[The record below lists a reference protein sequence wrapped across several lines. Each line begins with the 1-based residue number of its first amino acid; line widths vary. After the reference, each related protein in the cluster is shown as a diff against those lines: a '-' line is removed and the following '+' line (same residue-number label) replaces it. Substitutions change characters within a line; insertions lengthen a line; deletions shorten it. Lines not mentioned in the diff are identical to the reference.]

1 MRFVDEYRD
10 PELARRLCAEIER
23 ASGAAGR
30 PVRLMEV
37 CGTHTM
43 ALFRHGVRSLM
54 PESLRLLSGPGC
66 PVCVTPTGELDAALD
81 LAERDGVTVA
91 TFGDMLR
98 VPGTNGSLLD
108 ARGRGRS
115 VEIVYSPLDALAFA
129 RAHPDREVVFFAV
142 GFETTAP
149 GVAHTLRAAAEA
161 RLGNFSVYCIH
172 KVVPPALRALLSAE
186 DVRLDGLLLPGH
198 VSTIIGARPYEFI
211 PREFGVAC
219 VIAGF
224 EPLDMLQAILSLCQ
238 MVAAG
243 EARVEIAYRRC
254 VRPEGNPAALEA
266 IEGAFEP
273 CSSQW
278 RGLGTL
284 EGSGLAIRNHLRA
297 YDARAKFGVEVRQV
311 PEPPGCLCGEVL
323 RGVNDPADC
332 AYFGTRC
339 TPESPVGACMV
350 SSEGT
355 CAAHYRYGRA
365 AA

>member
-10 PELARRLCAEIER
+10 PELARRLCAEVER
-23 ASGAAGR
+23 TLDAAGR

-66 PVCVTPTGELDAALD
+66 PVCVTPTGELDAAID

-115 VEIVYSPLDALAFA
+115 VEIVYSPLDALALA
-129 RAHPDREVVFFAV
+129 RRHPDREVVFFAV

-149 GVAHTLRAAAEA
+149 GVAHTLRAAQEA
-161 RLGNFSVYCIH
+161 KLDNFSVYCIH
-172 KVVPPALRALLSAE
+172 KVVPPALRALLGAE

-224 EPLDMLQAILSLCQ
+224 EPLD
-238 MVAAG
+238 
-243 EARVEIAYRRC
+243 IAYRRC
-254 VRPEGNPAALEA
+254 VRAEGNPAALQA
-266 IEGAFEP
+266 IGDAFEP
-273 CSSQW
+273 CSAQW

-284 EGSGLAIRNHLRA
+284 EGSGLAIRNHLQA
-297 YDARAKFGVEVRQV
+297 YDARAKFEVEVRQV